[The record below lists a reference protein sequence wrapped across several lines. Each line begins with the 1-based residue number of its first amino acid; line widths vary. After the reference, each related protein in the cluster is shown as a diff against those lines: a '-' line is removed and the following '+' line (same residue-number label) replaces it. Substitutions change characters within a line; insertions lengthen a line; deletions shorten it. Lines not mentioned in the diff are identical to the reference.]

1 MRVSVVIPTYN
12 RARRLPAAIDSVLRQ
27 GLDETEI
34 VVVDDG
40 SVDDTRA
47 VVARY
52 GDRVRYVYQQNA
64 GVGSARNV
72 GIRHATG
79 EFVAFLDSDDR
90 WRDFKLSVQLA
101 LFESRPSLGLVFSDF
116 VIEKDDGREQPHG
129 AALWAGRD
137 LDFPEMVRVPLAR
150 PSHASATRWPDWP
163 SDVIECWAGPMYRQL
178 VHELPILTSS
188 VMVRRAALDTTTWY
202 AEGVVLF
209 EDWEFFARVARR
221 ADVGYVALPTT
232 VNVGHLDPGR
242 VSKCS
247 PLERAESYQTLL
259 ERVWLADA
267 AFLEAAPAEVRS
279 AHGRALLAVARAG
292 LLAGQPARAAAAL
305 EAWRAS
311 GETDRREWAAFY
323 ELCLRV
329 PAGRLLLRNVLR
341 GRTAVRL
348 LTGAHT
354 RGHGSVNPAD

>member
-12 RARRLPAAIDSVLRQ
+12 RAKRLPAAIDSVLRQ

-34 VVVDDG
+34 IVVDDG

-52 GDRVRYVYQQNA
+52 GDRVNYVYQENA
-64 GVGSARNV
+64 GVGSARNT
-72 GIRHATG
+72 GIRQATG
-79 EFVAFLDSDDR
+79 EFIAFLDSDDR
-90 WRDFKLSVQLA
+90 WRDFKLSMQLA
-101 LFESRPSLGLVFSDF
+101 LFASRPRVGLVFSDF
-116 VIEKDDGREQPHG
+116 VIETPDGTEQPHG

-137 LDFPEMVRVPLAR
+137 LDFPEMTRVQLAS
-150 PSHASATRWPDWP
+150 PASAGVGQSPPWPIDP
-163 SDVIECWAGPMYRQL
+163 VECWSGPMYRQL
-178 VHELPILTSS
+178 VDELPILTSS
-188 VMVRRAALDTTTWY
+188 VVVRRAALDATTLY
-202 AEGVVLF
+202 AERVILF

-247 PLERAESYQTLL
+247 PVERAEAYQTLL
-259 ERVWLADA
+259 ERVWLADPDFMA
-267 AFLEAAPAEVRS
+267 LGPATVQS
-279 AHGRALLAVARAG
+279 VHSRALLAVAREA
-292 LLAGQPARAAAAL
+292 LLAGEHERARTAL
-305 EAWRAS
+305 AAWRRS
-311 GETDRREWAAFY
+311 GATDRREWAAVY
-323 ELCLRV
+323 ELCARV

-348 LTGAHT
+348 LTGA
-354 RGHGSVNPAD
+354 RAKGHGSVKPAD